1 MCGRPPLTLDGP
13 IQTRIYE
20 NTSRTN
26 LGILAAAVLAPHSP
40 LKAQPFTGWAPIP
53 TLENVQ
59 TGLLHVLSKIHLTH
73 AQHEQVERI
82 IANETFQ
89 LALARGNESL
99 SVARVFAR
107 EQAVRLEA
115 RRQIEALLTPNQKL
129 HVAKYIVHEMEEDE
143 RRGEDRTHFFS
154 IPATY

>member
-1 MCGRPPLTLDGP
+1 MTTLGGRL
-13 IQTRIYE
+13 
-20 NTSRTN
+20 
-26 LGILAAAVLAPHSP
+26 LALLAVAALIAAHSP
-40 LKAQPFTGWAPIP
+40 LRAQPVTGWAPIP

-59 TGLLHVLSKIHLTH
+59 TGLLQVLSKIHLTH

-99 SVARVFAR
+99 SVAKVFAR
-107 EQAVRLEA
+107 EHAVRLEA
-115 RRQIEALLTPNQKL
+115 RRQIEAILTPNQKL
-129 HVAKYIVHEMEEDE
+129 RVAKYVVHEMEEDE
-143 RRGEDRTHFFS
+143 RWGEDRTHYFS